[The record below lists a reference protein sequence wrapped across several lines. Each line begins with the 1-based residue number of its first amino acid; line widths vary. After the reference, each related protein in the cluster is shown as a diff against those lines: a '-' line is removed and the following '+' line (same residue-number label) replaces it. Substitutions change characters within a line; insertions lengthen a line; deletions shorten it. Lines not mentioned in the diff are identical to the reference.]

1 MVTTMQVV
9 IDHVGDY
16 FVVEVYSDDARLLIR
31 LGYDHEPTEEEI
43 DALLQQLSG
52 GETAW
57 QS

>member
-1 MVTTMQVV
+1 MQVV

-31 LGYDHEPTEEEI
+31 VGYDHEPTEEEI